1 MDAMTQRCPKCGG
14 RVSAMEMD
22 GGKLTVRCTGSAGEE
37 DSCGWGLE
45 AEAVTEPEP
54 HRVVGLKVA
63 V

>member
-1 MDAMTQRCPKCGG
+1 
-14 RVSAMEMD
+14 MEMD